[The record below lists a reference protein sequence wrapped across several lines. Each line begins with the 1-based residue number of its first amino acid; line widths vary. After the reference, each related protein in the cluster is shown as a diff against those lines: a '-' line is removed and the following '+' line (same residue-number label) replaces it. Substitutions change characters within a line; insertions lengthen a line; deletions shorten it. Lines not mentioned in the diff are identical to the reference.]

1 MKSQRRL
8 FPLRPEEIWGIIK
21 KKTHKES
28 DGMKLNYKRTILV
41 CFAFFLMCCF
51 WQAFDSIIP

>member
-21 KKTHKES
+21 KKHIRNQQTQYSLFQEDANAFLIAEGTSREKE
-28 DGMKLNYKRTILV
+28 K
-41 CFAFFLMCCF
+41 
-51 WQAFDSIIP
+51 

>member
-21 KKTHKES
+21 KKHIRNQT
-28 DGMKLNYKRTILV
+28 V
-41 CFAFFLMCCF
+41 
-51 WQAFDSIIP
+51 